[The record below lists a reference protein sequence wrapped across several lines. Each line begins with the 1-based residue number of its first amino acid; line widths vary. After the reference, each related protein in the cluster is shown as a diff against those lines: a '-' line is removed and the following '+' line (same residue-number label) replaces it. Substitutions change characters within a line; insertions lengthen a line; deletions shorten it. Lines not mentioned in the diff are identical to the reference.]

1 MKVPQRWFRLKSRS
15 LLGLAPIF
23 AILLVWQILPQLK
36 IVNPVFLPPISS
48 ILYVIYQSLATQ
60 GIRSTFVINFV
71 FTVERAISG
80 FLIACAIGVPLGIA
94 IGSSKSVKRLAEPT
108 IEIFRPLPPVV
119 LIPFFILVF
128 GINQSMYLAF
138 IAFGAIWPIL
148 VNSID
153 GSRGVE
159 PQMLDVAKVLK
170 INRLGRFFKIR
181 LPASSPFIVSGMRVG
196 LLLSLLVAVAI
207 EMVAGH
213 NGLGYLVIYAQ
224 EESDVK
230 TLYAVIILMAITGYV
245 FNLLFVRTEN
255 YLMRWHKLFRKG
267 IAGAQV

>member
-1 MKVPQRWFRLKSRS
+1 MKFRS
-15 LLGLAPIF
+15 LIGLVPIVF
-23 AILLVWQILPQLK
+23 ILLLWQLLPQLR
-36 IVNPVFLPPISS
+36 IVDPVFLPPISS
-48 ILYVIYQSLATQ
+48 ILYLVFESIATK
-60 GIRSTFVINFV
+60 GIGSTLLVNFE
-71 FTVERAISG
+71 FTVERAILG
-80 FLIACAIGVPLGIA
+80 FLIASVIGIPLGIA

-128 GINQSMYLAF
+128 GIDQSMYLAF

-159 PQMLDVAKVLK
+159 PLMLDVARVLK

-230 TLYAVIILMAITGYV
+230 TLYAVIILMAVTGYI

-255 YLMRWHKLFRKG
+255 YFVRWHKIFRKG
-267 IAGAQV
+267 ITAAVEA